1 MADINANAGNK
12 VEKLTM
18 EEIANRLEG
27 LKDSL
32 DTIRKTAS
40 ELILGIDAQLQEL
53 QADKEASRPL
63 DKGEFQ
69 VDYSYKTDTDV
80 KHQQEMDRKASQ
92 SMQAEPANGSAD
104 KEAQLD
110 TSGHRVQKLDTG
122 KAVYPAVYYQTLS
135 YAEEQ
140 GELEEYRASRKL
152 DKECTQAVIDEIRQ
166 NYDGKHLNK
175 EAVKPVVE
183 KYGSERLAF
192 VLANTL
198 QQLLWDGRFSRDNKA
213 WAADFHIPKDMV
225 YDRDMNSELIVTSH
239 PAVLDGFINVFRRDI
254 LEREKEAD
262 IPVHKESQEKETDTL
277 GHADQKA
284 TSELPQEE
292 TADMIGQNEW
302 KPETEKEPETPSQDD
317 LKQDFDDID
326 DSDEII
332 DLGDETEQVL
342 ADMKKS

>member
-1 MADINANAGNK
+1 MA
-12 VEKLTM
+12 VT
-18 EEIANRLEG
+18 
-27 LKDSL
+27 
-32 DTIRKTAS
+32 
-40 ELILGIDAQLQEL
+40 
-53 QADKEASRPL
+53 
-63 DKGEFQ
+63 
-69 VDYSYKTDTDV
+69 
-80 KHQQEMDRKASQ
+80 
-92 SMQAEPANGSAD
+92 
-104 KEAQLD
+104 
-110 TSGHRVQKLDTG
+110 
-122 KAVYPAVYYQTLS
+122 YQTLS

-284 TSELPQEE
+284 ASELPQEE